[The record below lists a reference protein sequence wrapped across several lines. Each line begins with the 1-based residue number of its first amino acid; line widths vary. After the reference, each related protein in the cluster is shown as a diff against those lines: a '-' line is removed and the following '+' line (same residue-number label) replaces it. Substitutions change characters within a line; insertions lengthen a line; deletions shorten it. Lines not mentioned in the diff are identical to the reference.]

1 MSLSTHQRLVR
12 AAREVSRAVRA
23 VSAAERYMDGATLEF
38 PRAYLKQ
45 LAAEPWQGSGTT
57 DARSHA
63 TTGRLGPMRCGF
75 NCA

>member
-45 LAAEPWQGSGTT
+45 LAADLGKVRELLM
-57 DARSHA
+57 HEA
-63 TTGRLGPMRCGF
+63 TRPP
-75 NCA
+75 AD